1 MSRYAV
7 TNPATGQVEESFET
21 FTDEQVAAAVDAADE
36 AYRTWGRTTTIEQR
50 AALMRKAVAAY
61 RDQQQELATII
72 NHEMGKL
79 MDEALVE
86 VEFSAEILEYYADH
100 AAEFLA
106 DEPIDRA
113 AAGTAFIRHLPI
125 GPLVGVMPWNY
136 PYYQV
141 ARFAGP
147 NLMLGNTIMLKHASL
162 CPKSS
167 AAMERIFLEAGFPK
181 GAFVNMYAT
190 NEQIAKVIADPRV
203 RGVSLTGS
211 ERAGKAIAQEAGAAL
226 KKVVCELGGNDA
238 FIVMSTDDLDAAVE
252 AGANARYENS
262 GQICNGAKRFII
274 IDSLYDEFLKRF
286 IAVSKERKLAP
297 LCSASA
303 ADGLAAQV
311 QAAIDDGATVVLG
324 GAEHDGAFYPATI
337 LTDIPEGSAARH
349 TEFFGPVAQF
359 YRVSSEDEAIAVA
372 NDSPYGLGSY
382 VFTTDSEQGL
392 RFADRLESGMTY
404 INESGADSAELPF
417 GGVKNSGF
425 GREMGPL
432 GIREFANYKL
442 ITEAAR

>member
-7 TNPATGQVEESFET
+7 TNPATGQVEERFET

-36 AYRTWGRTTTIEQR
+36 AYRTWGRATPIEQR
-50 AALMRKAVAAY
+50 ATLMRKAVASY

-72 NHEMGKL
+72 NHEMGKT

-147 NLMLGNTIMLKHASL
+147 NLMLGNTIILKHASL

-181 GAFVNMYAT
+181 GAFVNVYAT

-238 FIVMSTDDLDAAVE
+238 FIVMSTDDLDSAVE

-274 IDSLYDEFLKRF
+274 IDSLYD
-286 IAVSKERKLAP
+286 
-297 LCSASA
+297 
-303 ADGLAAQV
+303 
-311 QAAIDDGATVVLG
+311 
-324 GAEHDGAFYPATI
+324 
-337 LTDIPEGSAARH
+337 
-349 TEFFGPVAQF
+349 
-359 YRVSSEDEAIAVA
+359 
-372 NDSPYGLGSY
+372 
-382 VFTTDSEQGL
+382 
-392 RFADRLESGMTY
+392 
-404 INESGADSAELPF
+404 
-417 GGVKNSGF
+417 
-425 GREMGPL
+425 
-432 GIREFANYKL
+432 
-442 ITEAAR
+442 

>member
-7 TNPATGQVEESFET
+7 TNPATGQVEERFET

-36 AYRTWGRTTTIEQR
+36 AYRMWGRATTIEQR
-50 AALMRKAVAAY
+50 ATLMRKAVAAY

-72 NHEMGKL
+72 NHEMGKT

-147 NLMLGNTIMLKHASL
+147 NLMLGNTIILKHASL

-181 GAFVNMYAT
+181 GAFVNVYAT

-286 IAVSKERKLAP
+286 IKVSKERKLAP

-311 QAAIDDGATVVLG
+311 QAAIDDGAKAVLG
-324 GAEHDGAFYPATI
+324 GTEHDGAY
-337 LTDIPEGSAARH
+337 
-349 TEFFGPVAQF
+349 
-359 YRVSSEDEAIAVA
+359 
-372 NDSPYGLGSY
+372 DSPYGLGSY

-442 ITEAAR
+442 VTEAAR